1 MFETHP
7 NKEKIT
13 FVALPIAHE
22 ILHSSGDIS
31 ADINVVLEK
40 YAPGQPICKGLRF
53 DFSLIL

>member
-1 MFETHP
+1 MFESHP

-22 ILHSSGDIS
+22 ILETSCEVP
-31 ADINVVLEK
+31 ADINVVLAK
-40 YAPGQPICKGLRF
+40 YAPGKPICKGLRF